1 MRYINFLICYLGY
14 VVKTV
19 ISYSEFSLLK
29 ERSFTLINRIRMK
42 ADSSS
47 YNGVSSVSSSNK
59 VFGRWEEQHGNYILH
74 PKNPDQKTEALIH
87 FLGGALVGAAPDL
100 TYRYILE
107 RLSDEG
113 YLIVATPYD
122 LSFNYLQTCDKIL
135 EKFER
140 IAPNLAR
147 KYGPIPVIG
156 VGHSCGALLQLLIS
170 SLFPDTPRAAN
181 ILLSYN
187 NKPISEAV
195 PLFEEVVSPLFTTIA
210 GGTSNSTEDESY
222 NGVRG
227 LELLLEGAKITLEG
241 ELPSDDFLFQL
252 NRVLFPFSPI
262 PLNSIIVPSLVRST
276 LHKAFFSPTSTK
288 LRETGLLPI
297 LQQTLLILDQIP
309 SLISEVADGVL
320 DFTPSSASIEMAAK
334 RAYRARLT
342 LLIQYDT
349 DSFDETPKVESM
361 LLEAEKI
368 MRVKRPSKP
377 NMVLERK
384 TLAGIHATPCIPFG
398 VETASKAENI
408 LGESSAKE
416 KLLYKNVD
424 ETVDVLVKWLQEK
437 LM

>member
-1 MRYINFLICYLGY
+1 MG
-14 VVKTV
+14 
-19 ISYSEFSLLK
+19 
-29 ERSFTLINRIRMK
+29 
-42 ADSSS
+42 
-47 YNGVSSVSSSNK
+47 
-59 VFGRWEEQHGNYILH
+59 
-74 PKNPDQKTEALIH
+74 
-87 FLGGALVGAAPDL
+87 
-100 TYRYILE
+100 
-107 RLSDEG
+107 
-113 YLIVATPYD
+113 
-122 LSFNYLQTCDKIL
+122 
-135 EKFER
+135 
-140 IAPNLAR
+140 
-147 KYGPIPVIG
+147 
-156 VGHSCGALLQLLIS
+156 LLIS

-195 PLFEEVVSPLFTTIA
+195 PLFEEVVSPLFTTLA
-210 GGTSNSTEDESY
+210 GGTSNSTEDDSY

-227 LELLLEGAKITLEG
+227 LELLLEGAKITLNG
-241 ELPSDDFLFQL
+241 ELPSDDFLLQL
-252 NRVLFPFSPI
+252 NRALFPFSPI
-262 PLNSIIVPSLVRST
+262 TLNSNTVRVPPFVRST

-320 DFTPSSASIEMAAK
+320 DFAPSSASIEMAAK

-384 TLAGIHATPCIPFG
+384 TLKGIHATPCIPFG
-398 VETASKAENI
+398 VEVASKAENI
-408 LGESSAKE
+408 LGESSAKD

-424 ETVDVLVKWLQEK
+424 ETVEVLVKWLQES